1 MSGFLEGLVRRGAG
15 LGAAPGE
22 QTATLRPL
30 SRFEQRPFD
39 GAEGA
44 SPALPESESV
54 VPAATRQHAGHES
67 VPVQQRETPLHS
79 PAAPVVAPGEHP
91 SPAPAPVTTQHP
103 AIATTAGEPEDVAR
117 AQASLPTAPVQPP
130 PAQTPAARM
139 PAAETLAT
147 PAPAG
152 PQAQVT
158 HENTRDITHEVTHAI
173 THAVTRREEVTHFA
187 PAAPLPRDAATSH
200 PPHPAPETRLPGEE
214 PDVPVS
220 HAAMVPAAPDQSPR
234 AIAPPSA
241 PRQHES
247 HDPPAPQTSITIG
260 RIEIDFGQKPAA
272 PPAPPRPQRTRGF
285 AAYARARRGQAR

>member
-30 SRFEQRPFD
+30 SRFELRPFD

-44 SPALPESESV
+44 SAALPESESFA
-54 VPAATRQHAGHES
+54 PAATRHAGHES
-67 VPVQQRETPLHS
+67 DPVQERETTLHS
-79 PAAPVVAPGEHP
+79 PAAPVLAPDEHP
-91 SPAPAPVTTQHP
+91 SPAPAPVMTNP
-103 AIATTAGEPEDVAR
+103 AIATARGEPDDVGG
-117 AQASLPTAPVQPP
+117 AQASPPAAPAQPL
-130 PAQTPAARM
+130 PAQTPVERM
-139 PAAETLAT
+139 PAPETLAV
-147 PAPAG
+147 PASAG

-158 HENTRDITHEVTHAI
+158 HDNTGEVAHDI
-173 THAVTRREEVTHFA
+173 THAVTRREEVTHLA
-187 PAAPLPRDAATSH
+187 PAAPLPRVAATS
-200 PPHPAPETRLPGEE
+200 PQLPHPAPDTRLPGEE
-214 PDVPVS
+214 PDVPVH

-234 AIAPPSA
+234 AVAPAST

-247 HDPPAPQTSITIG
+247 HDAPAPQTSITIG

-272 PPAPPRPQRTRGF
+272 PPPPPRPQRTRGF